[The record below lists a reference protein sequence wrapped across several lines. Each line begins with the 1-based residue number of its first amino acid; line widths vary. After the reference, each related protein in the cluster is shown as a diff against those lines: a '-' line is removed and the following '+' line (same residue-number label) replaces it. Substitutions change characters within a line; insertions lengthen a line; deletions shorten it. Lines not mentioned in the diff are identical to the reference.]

1 MTVALH
7 IHDLRKQY
15 SGTTAVAGLSFDV
28 EAGSLCALLGA
39 NGAGKSTTIA
49 CISTLLGFDAGV
61 IDVLG
66 DRVGSGPAA
75 TARIRGRIGVVFQTS
90 VLDPLLS
97 VRENLTVRARLYRLD
112 AASTDAR
119 INELAEM
126 TDLTGFLDRRYGT
139 LSGGQKRRAD
149 IARALIHSPDI
160 LILDEPTAG
169 LDPASRERIWDAIHT
184 LRRATGMT
192 VLLTTH
198 YLAETELADDVIII
212 SGGALVERGSAA
224 ELRARLGASRLSIT
238 PRPDAAALIAACAA
252 LPGTCEGDRFELRLP
267 GSAVALDLLA
277 AHHTDILDFEFRH
290 GTMDDVFLSVTGDTP
305 KDPA

>member
-49 CISTLLGFDAGV
+49 CISTLLGFDSGV
-61 IDVLG
+61 IEVLG
-66 DRVGSGPAA
+66 DRVGAGPAA

-97 VRENLTVRARLYRLD
+97 VRENLTVRARLYGLD
-112 AASTDAR
+112 AARTSAR
-119 INELAEM
+119 IFELADM

-149 IARALIHSPDI
+149 IARALIHSPEI

-169 LDPASRERIWDAIHT
+169 LDPASRERIWEAIHT

-212 SGGALVERGSAA
+212 AGGALVERGSAA
-224 ELRARLGASRLSIT
+224 DLRARLGASRLSIT
-238 PRPDAAALIAACAA
+238 PRPDASALIAACAA
-252 LPGTCEGDRFELRLP
+252 LPGTREGDRFDLRLP

-277 AHHTDILDFEFRH
+277 AHHADILDFEFRH
-290 GTMDDVFLSVTGDTP
+290 GTMDDVFLSVTGDTS